1 MQIKVVASAQKL
13 GKKKKTPNDEPFK
26 FCLRVTW
33 AVLSSAAFDSVT
45 LEGRKKL
52 AESVLNWAKIYSI

>member
-13 GKKKKTPNDEPFK
+13 GKKKNLNDEPFK

>member
-13 GKKKKTPNDEPFK
+13 GEKKNPNDEPFK

-33 AVLSSAAFDSVT
+33 AVPSSAAFDSVT
-45 LEGRKKL
+45 LEGRK
-52 AESVLNWAKIYSI
+52 N